1 MKQLPVTYTIVLVIV
16 AITSNA
22 LTACLVF
29 RLADLP
35 GLLLSFINSGEKYVH
50 IMQIFLMFKPGN
62 YKSHIWLFIVY
73 SQAVKESQKLA

>member
-1 MKQLPVTYTIVLVIV
+1 MKQLPVTYTIVLAIV

-35 GLLLSFINSGEKYVH
+35 GLEKKICTYYAD
-50 IMQIFLMFKPGN
+50 ILMFKPEN
-62 YKSHIWLFIVY
+62 YKSHLWLFIVY
-73 SQAVKESQKLA
+73 SHAVKESQKLA